1 MASRRKLKKTIQFI
15 SSELIN
21 EIYFRCL
28 LSEKVDLDLVEKM
41 SVDILKT
48 CSEFTL
54 RAGQPDG
61 KDNPKILKAYYKKLF
76 ADWETEMGRVINEME
91 KI

>member
-28 LSEKVDLDLVEKM
+28 LSDKVDFDLVEKM
-41 SVDILKT
+41 SVDILKI
-48 CSEFTL
+48 CSEFIQ
-54 RAGQPDG
+54 RAGHPDG
-61 KDNPKILKAYYKKLF
+61 KENPRLVKVYYKKLF
-76 ADWETEMGRVINEME
+76 ADWEVEME
-91 KI
+91 KVVKDMEKI

>member
-1 MASRRKLKKTIQFI
+1 MASRRKLKKTIQFV

-28 LSEKVDLDLVEKM
+28 LSEKADLNLVEKL

-48 CSEFTL
+48 SSEFTL
-54 RAGQPDG
+54 RASHPDG
-61 KDNPKILKAYYKKLF
+61 KENPKLIKAYYKKLF
-76 ADWETEMGRVINEME
+76 ADWQVEMD
-91 KI
+91 KIIAEIDKL

>member
-28 LSEKVDLDLVEKM
+28 LSEKVDLNHVEKV
-41 SVDILKT
+41 SVAIIKT
-48 CSEFTL
+48 NDEFVL
-54 RAGQPDG
+54 RANHPDG
-61 KDNPKILKAYYKKLF
+61 KNNPKLVKAYYKKLF
-76 ADWETEMGRVINEME
+76 ADWQSEME
-91 KI
+91 KIAVEIDKI